1 MVNRGKLTIV
11 GTNDGSIGLD
21 LIGIDHSDNDV
32 QSPYRSG
39 HYGASLDGPRLA
51 ARVAMPPSP
60 VIMTGF
66 QALRPRCEISQAQ
79 SLDWLTAAHVA
90 SQTSID
96 QLDDGSRRQFQIHI
110 ARLLD
115 RCAVQPNKISRRG
128 ASVADVTSTAWK
140 DHALYNVQQHPHGER
155 TGKRTQMFSDVVDA
169 YFAESYA
176 DETVA
181 PNDLIH
187 VTCTGYVSPSG
198 AQKLV
203 AQRGWGSS
211 VRVSHAYQMGC
222 YAAVPAV
229 RMGAAYVAVAS
240 PAPWRCDIVHT
251 ELCSLHLDP
260 ADHRLEQL
268 VVQSLFGDGL
278 IRYSVVSDDGSPGL
292 RLRSLCEQLVADS
305 SEAMSWAVS
314 DWGMRMTL
322 ARDVPERIAGA
333 LPGFVRELFRR
344 AGIGV
349 ENIRNSAF
357 AVHPGGPKIIDRV
370 RDVLELAP
378 AQLTASCDVLFDHGN
393 MSSATLPHIWMR
405 LLDDPDVPRGA
416 LIPSLAFGPGLT
428 LSGALFE
435 KT

>member
-1 MVNRGKLTIV
+1 
-11 GTNDGSIGLD
+11 
-21 LIGIDHSDNDV
+21 
-32 QSPYRSG
+32 
-39 HYGASLDGPRLA
+39 
-51 ARVAMPPSP
+51 
-60 VIMTGF
+60 MTGF
-66 QALRPRCEISQAQ
+66 QATRPKCEISQAH

-90 SQTSID
+90 SQASLD
-96 QLDDGSRRQFQIHI
+96 QLEGGSRAQFEMHI
-110 ARLLD
+110 ARLLA

-128 ASVADVTSTAWK
+128 ASVVDVTSTGWE
-140 DHALYNVQQHPHGER
+140 DHALYNLKQYPHGER
-155 TGKRTQMFSDVVDA
+155 TGKRARIFSDVVDA
-169 YFAESYA
+169 YFAQSYA
-176 DETVA
+176 EETVA

-203 AQRGWGSS
+203 AQRGWGQT

-260 ADHRLEQL
+260 SDHRAEQL

-278 IRYSVVSDDGSPGL
+278 IRYSVVPDDGGRGL
-292 RLRSLCEQLVADS
+292 RLRSLHEQLVADS
-305 SEAMSWAVS
+305 SEAMSWAMS
-314 DWGMRMTL
+314 DYGMRMTL
-322 ARDVPERIAGA
+322 ARDVPQRIAGA

-344 AGIGV
+344 AGIG
-349 ENIRNSAF
+349 EDNIHSSTF
-357 AVHPGGPKIIDRV
+357 AVHPGGPKIIDSV
-370 RDVLELAP
+370 RDVLELTP

-405 LLDDPDVPRGA
+405 LLDDPKVPRGA